1 MSTFNQAIN
10 NRKGGPADRPHK
22 HGRLAVGRGLAIT
35 ASLFALLLMGLLL
48 LAWPIGRAAAAPDA
62 PTFST
67 FTSTTVDAT
76 SITIVRPVG
85 TVEGDL
91 LIAAVN
97 HAVSNQYLD
106 DVIITPPG
114 DWTQI
119 DHGICFDN
127 VCT

>member
-1 MSTFNQAIN
+1 M
-10 NRKGGPADRPHK
+10 
-22 HGRLAVGRGLAIT
+22 GRGLAIT
-35 ASLFALLLMGLLL
+35 ASLFALLLMGVLLL
-48 LAWPIGRAAAAPDA
+48 TWPMGRAAAAPDA

-76 SITIVRPVG
+76 SITIAKPAG

-97 HAVSNQYLD
+97 LGVSNQFLD
-106 DVIITPPG
+106 NVIITPQG
-114 DWTQI
+114 GWAQI

-127 VCT
+127 VCTLGVWFQGGRRK